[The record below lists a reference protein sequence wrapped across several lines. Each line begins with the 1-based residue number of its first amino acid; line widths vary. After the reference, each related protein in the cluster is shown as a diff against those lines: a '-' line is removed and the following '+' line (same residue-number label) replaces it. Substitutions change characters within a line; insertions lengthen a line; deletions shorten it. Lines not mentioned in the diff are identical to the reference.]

1 MRLLFLLDQTRFCSN
16 GELENLW
23 VSEKHDTATGKKLFI
38 DMITNVNELSNVLV
52 ENISEDTSMY
62 FGGDSINGNAE
73 ELRAF
78 YKQEYSHLDKEN
90 REEIVQ
96 AALLISRLTQLHVA
110 RYVLPQ
116 LKKLTA
122 PLIAFFHALELD
134 LSNRSLQK
142 RQSLSFALTWI

>member
-1 MRLLFLLDQTRFCSN
+1 MSN

-52 ENISEDTSMY
+52 EN
-62 FGGDSINGNAE
+62 
-73 ELRAF
+73 
-78 YKQEYSHLDKEN
+78 
-90 REEIVQ
+90 
-96 AALLISRLTQLHVA
+96 HVA

-142 RQSLSFALTWI
+142 RQSLSFALMNFLMFLWKIYQKIHLCILAVILLMVFLRSRCLLYSINCSGTKAILLSGLGN